1 MKSENTT
8 LTTLVD
14 ESNVMAVERANRER
28 DEAIREK
35 KKIIEKTENKIKE
48 IKSNADKRIKESEYL
63 KNKALEEK
71 EKANNELAF
80 RTALYIGMLG
90 IILLIIALKSK
101 WFISDIK
108 DVVIIPFNTI
118 KNGLFNYISWLTSFI
133 EWYDIV
139 IRIITIICI
148 IAMIITII
156 CIIWYI
162 CVTFKEEHDN
172 RHLIIAVISFAILC
186 TFGDNIKAIINI
198 NLVAIYLF
206 IQIIA
211 LFVVKYL
218 DER

>member
-1 MKSENTT
+1 MQNENTT
-8 LTTLVD
+8 LSTLVD

-48 IKSNADKRIKESEYL
+48 IKSNADKQIKESEYQ

-71 EKANNELAF
+71 EKANDKLAF

-90 IILLIIALKSK
+90 IVLFIVALKSK
-101 WFISDIK
+101 WFIRDVK
-108 DVVIIPFNTI
+108 DVVIIPFNAI
-118 KNGLFNYISWLTSFI
+118 KDGLFNYISWLTSFI
-133 EWYDIV
+133 EWYDVV
-139 IRIITIICI
+139 IRIITGICI
-148 IAMIITII
+148 IAMVITII

-162 CVTFKEEHDN
+162 CTTFKEEHDN

-186 TFGDNIKAIINI
+186 TFGDNIKDIINI
-198 NLVAIYLF
+198 NLIPIYLLF
-206 IQIIA
+206 QIIA
-211 LFVVKYL
+211 LFVIKYL